1 MGLCNLARM
10 AATSRTRNRCRPLHV
25 HHRCGGTGFDT
36 QLFVHPHR
44 GMKLLIRRAALVSA
58 DGPTAMADSDSDGD
72 GDGDSDKARA
82 LKPLQAA
89 PGSHRIASSP
99 SLSLGS
105 AAPNEIND
113 LELSSGA
120 YGTTFCR

>member
-1 MGLCNLARM
+1 
-10 AATSRTRNRCRPLHV
+10 
-25 HHRCGGTGFDT
+25 
-36 QLFVHPHR
+36 
-44 GMKLLIRRAALVSA
+44 MKLLIRRAALVSA